1 MSGTTDAVGNQVP
14 SRWSEEGLR
23 RSTGFVRAY
32 GMMAE
37 AASTPDRLITYGE
50 IGELVGAPS
59 GSLMGRVVGIVLG
72 LVTDQERAAGRPML
86 SAVVVSSTNQRPG
99 PGFYGLATTYD
110 RLPADA
116 TSEERLA
123 FWEAEL
129 AAVRDAWRD

>member
-1 MSGTTDAVGNQVP
+1 VSEKTDAVGNQVP

-32 GMMAE
+32 ALMAE
-37 AASTPDRLITYGE
+37 AASTPDRLVTYGE
-50 IGELVGAPS
+50 IGELVGASS

-86 SAVVVSSTNQRPG
+86 SAVVVSKTTNRPG
-99 PGFYGLATTYD
+99 PGFYGLATTYG

-116 TSEERLA
+116 TEADRIA

-129 AAVRDAWRD
+129 AAVRAAWSA